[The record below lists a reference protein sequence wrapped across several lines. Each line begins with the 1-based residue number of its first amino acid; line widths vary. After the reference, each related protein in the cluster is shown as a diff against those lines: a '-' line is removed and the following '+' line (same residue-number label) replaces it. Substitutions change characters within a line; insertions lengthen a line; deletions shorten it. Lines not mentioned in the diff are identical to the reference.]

1 MTNTDKVAKNRLAVW
16 LGLVVVVAV
25 PLVTNMILVLRHFYV
40 LGGFWSDSGAIASLL
55 WHNSWRLE
63 LLSVNSPLP
72 FWQIH
77 ISPVFVPITLM
88 SWLVPLSEIQY
99 FGLFCGISFA
109 LPAVAVYWL
118 LVTSYR
124 MRQGIALLS
133 AVFVSL
139 LFAYNGMALA
149 SARNPH
155 FEMFI
160 VGTGMMFM
168 AALVRQ
174 HYRLATLFFCLCITT
189 REDAGLHLAAI
200 FTIFI
205 AIQKL
210 QGVPLRR
217 YQTIMW
223 FIASGIFYSVFVI
236 AIQKYFS
243 DGYNVLGHVYLGS
256 PPFSNLSWRGILNN
270 LDFYA
275 AARLYIFLPLYLT
288 VFWAARAR
296 NPVIAAGYISVI
308 PWALLN
314 LIAVSD
320 WANTLSGY
328 YCFPFMFAAFWP
340 LIGLQFAPSREPGK
354 KHWHPAVVFS
364 IILLSSLTDIRLQAN
379 PGHLDFP
386 ISFFRAPS
394 LQWQHKTDTALAD
407 FVSQKASFGQI
418 AVDSGVA
425 ALDPADYVPSQLLQ
439 SPTIATADTVIYF
452 PASYQIGVIDA
463 VIKQNDLK
471 FSYQFPGTAL
481 RVASDRPVTGVAG
494 LVPLAH

>member
-1 MTNTDKVAKNRLAVW
+1 MG
-16 LGLVVVVAV
+16 LGLVIVAAI

-40 LGGFWSDSGAIASLL
+40 LGAFWSDSGAIASLL

-77 ISPVFVPITLM
+77 ISPVFVPITLI
-88 SWLVPLSEIQY
+88 SWLLPFSEIQY
-99 FGLFCGISFA
+99 FALFCGVSFA
-109 LPAVAVYWL
+109 LPAVALYWL

-124 MRQGIALLS
+124 MRQGIALLG
-133 AVFVSL
+133 AVFISL

-149 SARNPH
+149 SSRNPH

-160 VGTGMMFM
+160 VGTGMIFM
-168 AALVRQ
+168 VALVRQ
-174 HYRLATLFFCLCITT
+174 HYRLAVVFFCLCITT

-210 QGVPLRR
+210 QGVPLRHYR
-217 YQTIMW
+217 TIIW
-223 FIASGIFYSVFVI
+223 FIACGIFYSVSVI
-236 AIQKYFS
+236 ALQKYFS
-243 DGYNVLGHVYLGS
+243 NGYNVLGHVYLGS

-288 VFWAARAR
+288 LFWAARAR

-308 PWALLN
+308 PWALLS
-314 LIAVSD
+314 LIAVST

-340 LIGLQFAPSREPGK
+340 LVGLQLAPASGK
-354 KHWHPAVVFS
+354 LAKSPWHPAVVFS
-364 IILLSSLTDIRLQAN
+364 IILLSSFTDIPRQAN

-386 ISFFRAPS
+386 KSLFLAPS
-394 LQWQHKTDTALAD
+394 LQRQHKTDATLAE
-407 FVSQKASFGQI
+407 FVKDKASFGQI

-425 ALDPADYVPSQLLQ
+425 ALDPADYLPSQLLQ

-452 PASYQIGVIDA
+452 PTSYQIGVIDTL
-463 VIKQNDLK
+463 IKQNHLK

-481 RVASDRPVTGVAG
+481 RLASNRPVAGVAG
-494 LVPLAH
+494 LVPLTP